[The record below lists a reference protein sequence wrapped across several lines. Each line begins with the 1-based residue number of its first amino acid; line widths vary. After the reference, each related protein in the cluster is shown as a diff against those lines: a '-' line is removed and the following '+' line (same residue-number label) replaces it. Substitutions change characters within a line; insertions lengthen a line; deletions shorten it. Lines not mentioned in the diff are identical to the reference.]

1 MIFVTH
7 GVISPYTCDRISH
20 ALCLPTSRAALHLQI
35 RREKYVPLAQ
45 AIVGQGDALTVDDA
59 TYAGFELAL
68 LARRYGHAV
77 SWFVNGSH
85 VENKIQYFPFQISCM
100 LDETTVTE
108 CVFDGAVWNLGIKAS
123 RRALRARIKQIY
135 MRMRSQDEITDLIDK
150 LAIWLRSES
159 TNAEQALRTVTATE
173 LARAVLAGVD
183 LQNHGWSHLNPQLLT
198 ETERA
203 ADIRQND
210 EYLALFRREIT
221 PVFAPAFGQRVL
233 LPTPGHFMLL
243 ANRRLA
249 SAYKD
254 GNVLNRGDLLLTS
267 THENR
272 RTDVSPLEKDR
283 LAA

>member
-1 MIFVTH
+1 MIFVSH
-7 GVISPYTCDRISH
+7 GVVSPYSSDRISH
-20 ALCLPTSRAALHLQI
+20 GLCLPISRAALHLQL

-59 TYAGFELAL
+59 TYAGLELVL

-85 VENKIQYFPFQISCM
+85 VEHKIQYFPFQISCM
-100 LDETTVTE
+100 LDETRLTE
-108 CVFDGAVWNLGIKAS
+108 CTFDGTAWNLDIKAS
-123 RRALRARIKQIY
+123 RRAFRAHIKKMY
-135 MRMRSQDEITDLIDK
+135 MAMRSQDEITNLIDR
-150 LAIWLRSES
+150 LAQCLRSES
-159 TNAEQALRTVTATE
+159 TSPERALRTVTAAE

-183 LQNHGWSHLNPQLLT
+183 LQNHGWSHLNPQLFT
-198 ETERA
+198 EAERA
-203 ADIRQND
+203 ADINQND
-210 EYLALFRREIT
+210 EYLGLYRREIT

-233 LPTPGHFMLL
+233 LTSPSHFLLL
-243 ANRRLA
+243 ANRSLA
-249 SAYKD
+249 SDYKD

-272 RTDVSPLEKDR
+272 RTELSVSEKDR

>member
-7 GVISPYTCDRISH
+7 GVISPYSSDRISH
-20 ALCLPTSRAALHLQI
+20 GLCLPTSRAALHLQL

-45 AIVGQGDALTVDDA
+45 AIVGQGDALTIDDA

-85 VENKIQYFPFQISCM
+85 VEDKIQYFPFQISCM
-100 LDETTVTE
+100 LDDTNVTE
-108 CVFDGAVWNLGIKAS
+108 CSFDGNLWSLDIKAS

-135 MRMRSQDEITDLIDK
+135 MSMRSQHEITDLIDT
-150 LAIWLRSES
+150 LAKCLCSES
-159 TNAEQALRTVTATE
+159 TNAERALRTVTATE

-183 LQNHGWSHLNPQLLT
+183 LQNHGWSHLNPQLFT
-198 ETERA
+198 ESERA
-203 ADIRQND
+203 ADIKQND
-210 EYLALFRREIT
+210 GYLALFRREIT

-233 LPTPGHFMLL
+233 LPSPGHFILL
-243 ANRRLA
+243 ANRSLMPD
-249 SAYKD
+249 YKD
-254 GNVLNRGDLLLTS
+254 GNVLNRCDLLLTS
-267 THENR
+267 NHENR
-272 RTDVSPLEKDR
+272 QPDLTSVEKDR

>member
-7 GVISPYTCDRISH
+7 GVISPYSSDRISH
-20 ALCLPTSRAALHLQI
+20 GLCLPTSRAALHLQL

-68 LARRYGHAV
+68 LARCYGHAV

-85 VENKIQYFPFQISCM
+85 VEDKIQYFPFQISCM
-100 LDETTVTE
+100 LDETNVTE
-108 CVFDGAVWNLGIKAS
+108 CTFDGVTWNLGIKAD
-123 RRALRARIKQIY
+123 RRALRARIKQTY
-135 MRMRSQDEITDLIDK
+135 MGMRSQDQITDLIDR
-150 LAIWLRSES
+150 LAVSLRSES
-159 TNAEQALRTVTATE
+159 TNAERALRTVTTTE

-183 LQNHGWSHLNPQLLT
+183 LQNHGWSHLNPQVLT

-203 ADIRQND
+203 AEIEQND
-210 EYLALFRREIT
+210 KYLALFRREIT

-233 LPTPGHFMLL
+233 LPTPGHFILL
-243 ANRRLA
+243 ANRSLVPD
-249 SAYKD
+249 YKD
-254 GNVLNRGDLLLTS
+254 GNVLNRGDLLLNS
-267 THENR
+267 SHENR
-272 RTDVSPLEKDR
+272 RTDVAAVEKDR